1 MHPNKNGG
9 KPAAKLQVTTPT
21 SSYPIYIG
29 SGLLQRIGAYLGE
42 TPVISRIEEVL
53 LVSNETVYPLYGG
66 PVEQALEQSGRRVHT
81 FVMPDGEQHKS
92 WDMAERILSYA
103 LKRRLSR
110 KTLVIA
116 LGGGVV
122 GDLAGFAAA
131 VYLRGVPLVQIPTTL
146 LAQVDSSIG
155 GKVAVNHPL
164 GKNMIGAFHRPELV
178 LADAAVLST
187 LPRRELIAGLAE
199 VIKYG
204 IIWDEHLFSFLE
216 ANAEAVLACDPECLE
231 AAIRRS
237 CEIKAEIV
245 AKDERDQGLRAILNF
260 GHTVGH
266 ALENVTG
273 YTAYRHG
280 EAVAVGM
287 AAACRLGTLI
297 GCMSQEEAERVIR
310 LLERYGLPVKLP
322 AEARPHIPAAM
333 MHDKKAVGDQLWFVI
348 PNRIG
353 EVGLANFGRDY
364 DWSLLE
370 EALDSIVD

>member
-1 MHPNKNGG
+1 MSMQESNP
-9 KPAAKLQVTTPT
+9 PVTKLQVTTPT

-29 SGLLQRIGAYLGE
+29 SGLLAETGQYLSE
-42 TPVISRIEEVL
+42 TPSISRIEDVL
-53 LVSNETVYPLYGG
+53 LVSNETVHPLYGG
-66 PVEQALEQSGRRVHT
+66 LVEQQLTDSGRKVHR
-81 FVMPDGEQHKS
+81 FIMPDGEQHKS
-92 WDMAERILSYA
+92 WDMAEQILSFA
-103 LKRRLSR
+103 LKQRLSR
-110 KTLVIA
+110 KTAVLA

-164 GKNMIGAFHRPELV
+164 GKNMIGAFHHPELV
-178 LADAAVLST
+178 LADAAVLAT
-187 LPRRELIAGLAE
+187 LPRRELTAGLAE

-204 IIWDEHLFSFLE
+204 IIWDEALFSFLE
-216 ANAEAVLACDPECLE
+216 ANAAALLAYDRGCLE
-231 AAIRRS
+231 VVIRRC

-245 AKDERDQGLRAILNF
+245 AKDERDQNLRAILNF

-287 AAACRLGTLI
+287 AAACRLGMLI
-297 GCMSQEEAERVIR
+297 GSMSEAEAERAIK
-310 LLERYGLPVKLP
+310 LLEQYQLPTRLP
-322 AEARPHIPAAM
+322 AQARPGIIPAM
-333 MHDKKAVGDQLWFVI
+333 LHDKKAVGNQLWFVL
-348 PNRIG
+348 PKRIG
-353 EVGLANFGRDY
+353 EAALANFGTEY
-364 DWSLLE
+364 DWSLIE
-370 EALDSIVD
+370 QALDLITD